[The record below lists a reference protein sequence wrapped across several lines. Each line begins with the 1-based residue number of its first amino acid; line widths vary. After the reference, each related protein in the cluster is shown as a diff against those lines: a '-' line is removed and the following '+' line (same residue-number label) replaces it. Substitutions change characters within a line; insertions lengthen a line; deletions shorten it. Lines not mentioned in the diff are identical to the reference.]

1 MCLDDDGELE
11 ISPRDEL
18 EISRELGSGDRALAP
33 AGHQCGPVG
42 PSVGPDDALAQRVF
56 LRTASADPGCATRG
70 RGAA

>member
-33 AGHQCGPVG
+33 AAAAGVVA
-42 PSVGPDDALAQRVF
+42 SKARF
-56 LRTASADPGCATRG
+56 LGLG
-70 RGAA
+70 LGLGLG